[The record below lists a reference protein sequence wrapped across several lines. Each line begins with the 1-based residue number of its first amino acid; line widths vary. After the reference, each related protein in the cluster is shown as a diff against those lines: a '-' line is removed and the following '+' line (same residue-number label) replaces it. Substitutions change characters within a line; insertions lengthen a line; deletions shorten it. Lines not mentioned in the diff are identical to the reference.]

1 MHTKL
6 HQTAPNAFEARVAL
20 PPGRSVDAI
29 AAAGV
34 LLLGVLLCLIGS
46 GLLEQFKEG
55 AARRQELN
63 VEELLAAAAAVAGAG
78 VVAWWIVSMLCAFAS
93 ALLERKGRLR
103 AAAATRRLSPAFMQ
117 RLVLGA
123 LSIQLLSG
131 PVAHAAVTAP
141 GPEWAPTERGSSSA
155 PAVPGTEQSSTG
167 QPGTEQASAEQSSA
181 EQSGAE
187 RTGAEHTSTDE
198 ASMAGAEAFP
208 SAPVTGN
215 AQQQA
220 PVQVPDAGGE
230 APALAAEQAAVPEQ
244 TLLPEQTAARDV
256 IPPPAFHPGW
266 QPAAPV
272 VNPGILAGPATRA
285 SAQEVEPHVEG
296 VTVHA
301 GDSLW
306 DIAARHLG
314 HGASDL
320 DIALHWP
327 RWYEANRELIG
338 RNPDVLLPGQILQP
352 PSSGQN

>member
-6 HQTAPNAFEARVAL
+6 HQTASNASEARVAL

-93 ALLERKGRLR
+93 ALLERKGRIR

-141 GPEWAPTERGSSSA
+141 GPEWAPTEGGSSSA
-155 PAVPGTEQSSTG
+155 PVVPGTEQSGAKRS
-167 QPGTEQASAEQSSA
+167 GTEK
-181 EQSGAE
+181 
-187 RTGAEHTSTDE
+187 TSTNE
-198 ASMAGAEAFP
+198 AGIARTEAYRP
-208 SAPVTGN
+208 APVTGN
-215 AQQQA
+215 ALQHA
-220 PVQVPDAGGE
+220 PVHVPPAGGE
-230 APALAAEQAAVPEQ
+230 GPAIAAEQAAVPEQ
-244 TLLPEQTAARDV
+244 TLLPEQTAATDGT
-256 IPPPAFHPGW
+256 PPPAFHPGW
-266 QPAAPV
+266 HPAAPV
-272 VNPGILAGPATRA
+272 IDPGMLAGPATRA
-285 SAQEVEPHVEG
+285 SAQEVEPQVEG

-338 RNPDVLLPGQILQP
+338 PNPDVLLPGQILQP
-352 PSSGQN
+352 PLWGQN